1 MAFASGR
8 NGGFML
14 ADGSTTKRNISSY
27 LNSVDF
33 SRAADTAEVTTF
45 NTTQNAKVYLPGNK
59 DASISFEGKFD
70 PTVDGYLAGALNK
83 VKAFTYY
90 TNSTAPAVTT
100 FVRYSGSCIL
110 TKYDIGTPNDDA
122 VSFSCDAQV
131 TGAITRS
138 TASS

>member
-1 MAFASGR
+1 MSFASGR
-8 NGGFML
+8 NGGFMI
-14 ADGSTTKRNISSY
+14 ADGTTTKRNISSY
-27 LNSVDF
+27 LKSVDF

-45 NTTQNAKVYLPGNK
+45 NTTQNAKVYLPGHK
-59 DASISFEGKFD
+59 DATISFEGNFD
-70 PTVDGYLAGALNK
+70 PTVDGYLNGALNK

-90 TNSTAPAVTT
+90 ANSTLSTVTT

-110 TKYDIGTPNDDA
+110 TSYDISTPSDDA
-122 VSFSCDAQV
+122 NAFSCEAQV